1 MTEKEWHNYRYINWR
16 KECEFKTISQ
26 KEWNEKIDSL
36 LAEKAKEIELG
47 NRQNTVRAAW
57 NKTPWSFSVSE
68 TEKVVKMYV
77 AHRKQPGVIDYKGY
91 MAFKKEDKNDYL
103 EKKGKD
109 NPGEQAMKIIKELF
123 EKENGLSLRKA
134 FGYITN
140 KDTYQTLR
148 HNAVAAPP
156 LIYVEPRWVGKIYKN
171 GYKADISSAY
181 PDCLRG
187 RLPDWHT
194 VEIIPGRQE
203 PTDEFPFVFWSDG
216 HHAEL
221 GRYDTRDFIKNK
233 WFLATNDN
241 EKNKLDNFKQNG
253 MIISYCCKSSKYTLT
268 NAMLELYSRKENDK
282 ANKDHWKKMLVAFIG
297 KMFENYDNPS
307 YPLPHLA
314 AVCHGRQIK
323 KMLDI
328 AATLEAEGNLLV
340 SFATDSIIWCGKKSK
355 TTIPA
360 EFKTL
365 GSFVSEFED
374 ADFAFGGVGLYALK
388 KDGKIGLIKH
398 QGRIDTNFK
407 GITTL
412 QQFLAV
418 CEEKKQTEYTGY
430 DKKTHKFITKWRI

>member
-1 MTEKEWHNYRYINWR
+1 MTEKEWHKFRYINWR
-16 KECEFKTISQ
+16 QECEFKTISQ

-36 LAEKAKEIELG
+36 TAANAKEIELG

-57 NKTPWSFSVSE
+57 NKTPLSFSVSE

-77 AHRKQPGVIDYKGY
+77 AQRNKPGSIEYKGY
-91 MAFKKEDKNDYL
+91 MTFKKEDKNDYF
-103 EKKGKD
+103 EKEHKD
-109 NPGEQAMKIIKELF
+109 NPGAQAMKIIKELF
-123 EKENGLSLRKA
+123 ENENGLSLRKA

-140 KDTYQTLR
+140 EKTYQTLR

-194 VEIIPGRQE
+194 VEVIPGRQE

-221 GRYDTRDFIKNK
+221 ERYDTRDFIGNK

-241 EKNKLDNFKQNG
+241 EKNKLDNFKENG
-253 MIISYCCKSSKYTLT
+253 MLVSYCCKASKYTLT
-268 NAMLELYSRKENDK
+268 KTMLELYSRKENDK
-282 ANKDHWKKMLVAFIG
+282 ENKDHWKKMLVAFIG
-297 KMFENYDNPS
+297 KMFENYSNPA

-328 AATLEAEGNLLV
+328 AATLEAEGNMII
-340 SFATDSIIWCGKKSK
+340 SFATDSIIWCGKKSS

-374 ADFAFGGVGLYALK
+374 AEFAFGGVGLYALK

-398 QGRIDTNFK
+398 QGRVDTNFK

-418 CEEKKQTEYTGY
+418 CEEKKQTEYIGY
-430 DKKTHKFITKWRI
+430 DKKTHKFISKWRI